1 MLDPCQSRGQ
11 RRKQSSDAN
20 VSSRAEQK
28 ENSTV
33 VIRTG
38 RGVDVRTTCTAL
50 QGIGNMSDRCSNWR
64 SAAGRA
70 SIALR
75 ASYSTGH
82 VELPQSVTK
91 QAWLLVSR
99 DYLWLSQSHYGA
111 TETEQASA
119 QITSNRPHLCKVWH
133 LPRKMSDLCDLL
145 FIMPAVKTT
154 EMIRVKLTKQRGNQG
169 DAQLP
174 L

>member
-1 MLDPCQSRGQ
+1 MLTSPQEQ
-11 RRKQSSDAN
+11 NRKRTALSS
-20 VSSRAEQK
+20 SEQAEA
-28 ENSTV
+28 
-33 VIRTG
+33 
-38 RGVDVRTTCTAL
+38 TTCTAL